1 MTKLKLTKFFK
12 ILVVVTFIVYVYLY
26 ILIYV
31 YIYIYV
37 YECLYISEMSDNYAR
52 DERN

>member
-31 YIYIYV
+31 YIYV
-37 YECLYISEMSDNYAR
+37 YACLYISEMSDNDAR